1 MKKRKRTESQLF
13 RELRINTF
21 ILAIAMIV
29 IFIASFFLKDV
40 GEYMY
45 SFFLLVLG
53 LLLLTYSSQKY
64 LQEHPKV
71 IAALMI
77 ILIILALLGVVV
89 MFMVS

>member
-45 SFFLLVLG
+45 SFFFI
-53 LLLLTYSSQKY
+53 SS
-64 LQEHPKV
+64 
-71 IAALMI
+71 
-77 ILIILALLGVVV
+77 GFVVV
-89 MFMVS
+89 NLLFSKISSGAS